1 MEQLNHHNPEYVT
14 WQYEKLNFAL
24 LGGIR
29 IEGLHSM
36 RVTLKVDFK
45 TYPSIRHSLDLYN
58 ETQTEKLVKK
68 TAERFTLSTTYI
80 QTAVG
85 NLINTVEDY
94 RLQQIDKNKLDNKS
108 VKHILNNEEEKT
120 AITFLQ
126 QQNLLQ
132 QTNDSIGLSGV
143 IGEEQN
149 RLIMFLVFTSRKT
162 ARPLHIIS
170 FGSSGVGKSHLQEKV
185 GELIPKEDK
194 IELTSVS
201 GNAFYYYVDDDLGHK
216 VILIEDYDGVFA
228 ALYPIRELQ
237 SKQKI
242 SKTITM
248 RDRNGITRTLHL
260 TVKGPVSIGGCTTS
274 EHIYEDNANR
284 SFLIYLDET
293 EAQDERV
300 MDYQRKLSAGKID
313 VTQQQKIQKL
323 LQNVQRVLQPISVR
337 NPYAE
342 QLVIPKEVFKPRR
355 TNAHYIAFIE
365 AITFYKQ
372 YQREHKVDTDTGEI
386 FIETTLEDIAEAN
399 ELMKNILLKKAD
411 ELGYATRKYFEQLKN
426 YLQNSPSGD
435 GGKTFVNSSIRK
447 VFREHPSKQK
457 RFMIELQQYGFIKK
471 IDGDKKKGF
480 VYEVVSN
487 EEYNKLQQMINT
499 ALDDVLTKLSCSPP
513 SGELEGV
520 SSSIVVQQD
529 SKPLKAATVK
539 RKLAVV
545 Q

>member
-1 MEQLNHHNPEYVT
+1 MEALNHHNPEYVT
-14 WQYEKLNFAL
+14 WKYEEINFAL

-45 TYPSIRHSLDLYN
+45 TLPSIRHGLDLYN
-58 ETQTEKLVKK
+58 ETQTEKLIKNI
-68 TAERFTLSTTYI
+68 AERFTLSTTYI
-80 QTAVG
+80 HKAVG
-85 NLINTVEDY
+85 NLINTVEEY
-94 RLQQIDKNKLDNKS
+94 RLQQLDKNKLENKS
-108 VKHILNNEEEKT
+108 TKYILKKEEEQE
-120 AITFLQ
+120 AISFLKQ
-126 QQNLLQ
+126 ENLLKA
-132 QTNDSIGLSGV
+132 TNNQIGLSGV
-143 IGEEQN
+143 IGEETN
-149 RLIMFLVFTSRKT
+149 RLIMYLVFTSRKT

-201 GNAFYYYVDDDLGHK
+201 GNAFYYYVDDDLGNK
-216 VILIEDYDGVFA
+216 LILIEDYDGVFA

-248 RDRNGITRTLHL
+248 RDRNGNTRTLHL

-274 EHIYEDNANR
+274 EHVYEDNANR
-284 SFLIYLDET
+284 SFLIYLDES
-293 EAQDERV
+293 EQQDERI

-313 VTQQQKIQKL
+313 ITDQQKIQKQ
-323 LQNVQRVLQPISVR
+323 LQNVQRVLQPITVR

-365 AITFYKQ
+365 GITFYKQ
-372 YQREHKVDTDTGEI
+372 YQREHKVDKESGEI
-386 FIETTLEDIAEAN
+386 FIETTLEDIQEAN

-411 ELGYATRKYFEQLKN
+411 ELGYATRKYFETLKN
-426 YLQNSPSGD
+426 YLQVNNQ
-435 GGKTFVNSSIRK
+435 KTFVNNGIRK

-457 RFMIELQQYGFIKK
+457 RFMLELQQYGFVKK

-480 VYEVVSN
+480 VYAIVSN
-487 EEYNKLQQMINT
+487 EEYEQLQCSINRV
-499 ALDDVLTKLSCSPP
+499 LDDMLSSLRYPPP
-513 SGELEGV
+513 SGELEGAV
-520 SSSIVVQQD
+520 SSSEVVQQG
-529 SKPLKAATVK
+529 SKPLKAATVR
-539 RKLAVV
+539 RKVEVV

>member
-1 MEQLNHHNPEYVT
+1 MSEQLNHHNPEYVT
-14 WQYEKLNFAL
+14 WKHEELNFAL

-45 TYPSIRHSLDLYN
+45 TLPSIRHGLDLYN
-58 ETQTEKLVKK
+58 ENQTDKLIKNI
-68 TAERFTLSTTYI
+68 AERFTLSTTYI
-80 QTAVG
+80 HKAVG
-85 NLINTVEDY
+85 NLINTVEEY
-94 RLQQIDKNKLDNKS
+94 RLQQLDKNKLDTKTA
-108 VKHILNNEEEKT
+108 KYILNKQEEEQ
-120 AITFLQ
+120 AIIFLQ
-126 QQNLLQ
+126 QENLLQ
-132 QTNDSIGLSGV
+132 QTNNQIGLSGV
-143 IGEEQN
+143 IGEETN
-149 RLIMFLVFTSRKT
+149 RLIMYLVFTSRKT

-201 GNAFYYYVDDDLGHK
+201 GNAFYYYVDDDLGNK
-216 VILIEDYDGVFA
+216 LILIEDYDGVFA

-248 RDRNGITRTLHL
+248 RDRNGNTRTLHL

-274 EHIYEDNANR
+274 EHVYEDNANR
-284 SFLIYLDET
+284 SFLIYLDES

-313 VTQQQKIQKL
+313 ITDQQKIQKQ
-323 LQNVQRVLQPISVR
+323 LQNVQRVLQPITVR

-365 AITFYKQ
+365 GITFYKQ
-372 YQREHKVDTDTGEI
+372 YQREHKVDKESGEI
-386 FIETTLEDIAEAN
+386 FIETTLEDIQEAN

-411 ELGYATRKYFEQLKN
+411 ELGYATRKYLERLKD
-426 YLQNSPSGD
+426 YLEINSQ
-435 GGKTFVNSSIRK
+435 KVFVNK
-447 VFREHPSKQK
+447 QVREALKENPNTQRMYMS
-457 RFMIELQQYGFIKK
+457 ELLQYGFVRKK
-471 IDGDKKKGF
+471 EGDKKKGF
-480 VYEVVSN
+480 TYEVVN
-487 EEYNKLQQMINT
+487 YEEYKTLQNHISNTLDEILHRLQVQEKKL
-499 ALDDVLTKLSCSPP
+499 
-513 SGELEGV
+513 
-520 SSSIVVQQD
+520 
-529 SKPLKAATVK
+529 VK
-539 RKLAVV
+539 KGK
-545 Q
+545 